1 MRLFDRWDPAT
12 PIEVIQDHIFSYYW
26 GLKYNYNFADKEEI
40 ESLENY
46 LEYLKTHPY
55 INLRMWDYMTN
66 DPRYRYLD
74 KDKRN
79 LWETIN
85 YYANKIGTFGT
96 GPWITGGGIK
106 EYEGYVPKEV
116 FDFPLR
122 PSPENPDILRAR
134 HNQEIKKASEREASQ
149 KLREANQKLIEQKEN
164 RVRDIS
170 ERELNQLKEQINATQ
185 TPGYNPYY
193 DLDNT
198 IFNRYR

>member
-1 MRLFDRWDPAT
+1 MRLFDTWAPDT
-12 PIEVIQDHIFSYYW
+12 PIADIQDYIFGYYCQLER
-26 GLKYNYNFADKEEI
+26 GNVQPNKPEVK
-40 ESLENY
+40 SLENY

-55 INLRMWDYMTN
+55 INLRMWDFMTN

-79 LWETIN
+79 LWETIY
-85 YYANKIGTFGT
+85 YYADKIGTFGT
-96 GPWITGGGIK
+96 GPWIPGSGIK

-122 PSPENPDILRAR
+122 PSPENRDIYRAR
-134 HNQEIKKASEREASQ
+134 YNQEIKKAREREASQ

>member
-12 PIEVIQDHIFSYYW
+12 PIRKIQEYIFSYYW
-26 GLKYNYNFADKEEI
+26 GLERGYNFADKEEI

-55 INLRMWDYMTN
+55 INLRMWDFMTN

-79 LWETIN
+79 LWETIY
-85 YYANKIGTFGT
+85 YYADQIATFGT
-96 GPWITGGGIK
+96 GPLIPGSGIK

-116 FDFPLR
+116 LDIPLR
-122 PSPENPDILRAR
+122 PVPGHPEIYPANVRRAMAAR
-134 HNQEIKKASEREASQ
+134 ASEKRQ
-149 KLREANQKLIEQKEN
+149 ANERFIEQKEN

-170 ERELNQLKEQINATQ
+170 ERELNQLKEQIKATQ

>member
-1 MRLFDRWDPAT
+1 MRLFDDWAPDT
-12 PIEVIQDHIFSYYW
+12 PIADIQDYIFGYYCQLER
-26 GLKYNYNFADKEEI
+26 GNVPPNKPEVK
-40 ESLENY
+40 SLENY

-55 INLRMWDYMTN
+55 INLRMWDFMTN

-79 LWETIN
+79 LWETIY
-85 YYANKIGTFGT
+85 YYADQIATFGT
-96 GPWITGGGIK
+96 GPLIPGSGIK

-116 FDFPLR
+116 FDIPLR
-122 PSPENPDILRAR
+122 PVPGHPEIYPANVRRAMAAR
-134 HNQEIKKASEREASQ
+134 ASEKRQ
-149 KLREANQKLIEQKEN
+149 ANERFIEQKEN

-170 ERELNQLKEQINATQ
+170 ERELNQLKEQIKATQ

>member
-1 MRLFDRWDPAT
+1 MRLFDTWAPDT
-12 PIEVIQDHIFSYYW
+12 PIADIQDYIFGYYCNLER
-26 GLKYNYNFADKEEI
+26 GNEQPNKPEVK
-40 ESLENY
+40 SLENY

-55 INLRMWDYMTN
+55 INLRMWDFMTN
-66 DPRYRYLD
+66 DPRYHYLN
-74 KDKRN
+74 KDERN
-79 LWETIN
+79 LKEKLYYLNEKIVPWWWPPIPGSKIN
-85 YYANKIGTFGT
+85 
-96 GPWITGGGIK
+96 

-116 FDFPLR
+116 FDIPLR
-122 PSPENPDILRAR
+122 PVPGHPEIYPANVRRAMAAR
-134 HNQEIKKASEREASQ
+134 ASEKRQ
-149 KLREANQKLIEQKEN
+149 ANERFIEQKEN